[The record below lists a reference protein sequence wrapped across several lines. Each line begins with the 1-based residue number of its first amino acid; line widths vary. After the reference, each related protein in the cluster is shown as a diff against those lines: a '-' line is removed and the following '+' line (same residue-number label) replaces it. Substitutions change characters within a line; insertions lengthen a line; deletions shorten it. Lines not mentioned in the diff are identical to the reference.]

1 MNPRR
6 SFLHKVM
13 YLVAIAVL
21 LGPLFWLSQPSTGVG
36 SRGEAGRA
44 GGLLAQMRAKQGLSE
59 SQIGEIDPTSE
70 TLRLATLG
78 MRGVAANILWEK
90 ANDYKKKKDWSN
102 LKATLNQ
109 LIRLEP
115 HFVAVWRHQGWNLS
129 YNVSAEFDDYRE
141 RYRWV
146 IKGIGF
152 LQDGIQYNQHS
163 PHLVWDVGW
172 FIGQKIGRADEHK
185 QFRRLFKE
193 DEEFHK
199 SRPLEYRDNWL
210 VGKEWFL
217 KAEDLVAKG
226 ASLKQTS
233 PVLFYSDAPM
243 SQMNYSEALAT
254 DGVFGEKGLRAW
266 KTASE
271 EWHQFGEREIL
282 TSSGE
287 KIHLN
292 MRERLMAQVQEAR
305 KKVEGM
311 EPGLREELVQERR
324 KELNSKER
332 RAIDTPAADRSQEQ
346 RELAF
351 VAQNKLE
358 IRIEEIA
365 RRIKN
370 DKLRDEARKLAEE
383 ANEAYRRAEL
393 IGRYREIVNFEYWRM
408 HAKVEATEEALAAAE
423 NFYNGEQLAKLDYLG
438 AKEAYAKGFA
448 KLRAVLNKFPEM
460 EESESAASHINETLE
475 RYVKVLD
482 QADEVFPEDFAMAS
496 YIRARVEKQPGYG
509 DARAAIADADKAL
522 AKGDLRVARKAFDR
536 AFSAYRTMLDKTPS
550 LTMMSDRKTCAEVM
564 ATVRRYAEVL
574 EQLKEPLPQEFVLLD
589 FLRMQIQHAPGAREA
604 QDLVAKGDQA
614 RGEQKLAEAR
624 KFYEDGFAAW
634 RKVLDAFPPLV
645 RTADRKTNVRLL
657 DVVQRYGATL
667 AALGQKFPEKFV
679 LQDVI
684 EAIRKSISATKP
696 NEPPKSSE
704 PSKASEPPKK
714 DK

>member
-13 YLVAIAVL
+13 YLAAIAVL

-36 SRGEAGRA
+36 SHGEAARP
-44 GGLLAQMRAKQGLSE
+44 GGLLAQSRAKQGLSE

-152 LQDGIQYNQHS
+152 LQDGIQYNQRS

-243 SQMNYSEALAT
+243 SQMNYAEALAT
-254 DGVFGEKGLRAW
+254 DGIFGEKGLRAW

-271 EWHQFGEREIL
+271 EWRQFGEREIV

-287 KIHLN
+287 KINLN
-292 MRERLMAQVQEAR
+292 RRERLMAQVEEAR
-305 KKVEGM
+305 KEIEAM
-311 EPGLREELVQERR
+311 APGLREQLVKERR
-324 KELNSKER
+324 KELSAKER
-332 RAIDTPAADRSQEQ
+332 RAIDTP
-346 RELAF
+346 
-351 VAQNKLE
+351 VAQRQN
-358 IRIEEIA
+358 A
-365 RRIKN
+365 
-370 DKLRDEARKLAEE
+370 
-383 ANEAYRRAEL
+383 
-393 IGRYREIVNFEYWRM
+393 
-408 HAKVEATEEALAAAE
+408 
-423 NFYNGEQLAKLDYLG
+423 
-438 AKEAYAKGFA
+438 
-448 KLRAVLNKFPEM
+448 
-460 EESESAASHINETLE
+460 
-475 RYVKVLD
+475 
-482 QADEVFPEDFAMAS
+482 
-496 YIRARVEKQPGYG
+496 
-509 DARAAIADADKAL
+509 
-522 AKGDLRVARKAFDR
+522 
-536 AFSAYRTMLDKTPS
+536 
-550 LTMMSDRKTCAEVM
+550 
-564 ATVRRYAEVL
+564 
-574 EQLKEPLPQEFVLLD
+574 
-589 FLRMQIQHAPGAREA
+589 
-604 QDLVAKGDQA
+604 
-614 RGEQKLAEAR
+614 
-624 KFYEDGFAAW
+624 
-634 RKVLDAFPPLV
+634 
-645 RTADRKTNVRLL
+645 
-657 DVVQRYGATL
+657 
-667 AALGQKFPEKFV
+667 
-679 LQDVI
+679 
-684 EAIRKSISATKP
+684 
-696 NEPPKSSE
+696 
-704 PSKASEPPKK
+704 
-714 DK
+714 